1 MKTSL
6 NIFLLFLILCASCG
20 SRKAN
25 DNKETAVQADTVKKF
40 TLPLIPAMLNTPELR
55 ADYLVRHYW
64 DNMDF
69 TDTTYINLPDVTE
82 QAWVDFIDILKIVPD
97 TTAITAIKQMYKMA
111 DQKKVV
117 FFYYTDLAEKYLYD
131 PNSPMRNEELYIPVL
146 DAMLESKVLNDTEK
160 ILPQGRRELAEQ
172 NRIGRPAEDFTYT
185 LLSGKSGTLYGVKAK
200 YTLLFINNPGCHACE
215 EGIEELK
222 QAPAINKEFAAGS
235 LKILAV
241 YPDGKYEYYDK
252 HNCFKK
258 GSFSPGDRHLTL
270 EWKGIRFSTYICY
283 DLRFPEWSRNQGE
296 YDVAIYIANWPE
308 FRQDDWNRLLR
319 ERAIENEA
327 YVVAVNCAGTDLTGL
342 VYRGESC
349 VIAPD
354 GEVRARCRDYWD
366 DVVVHK
372 VCKVHK
378 VIK

>member
-1 MKTSL
+1 MKVFYVTLYFLFVLSL
-6 NIFLLFLILCASCG
+6 TV
-20 SRKAN
+20 KAQ
-25 DNKETAVQADTVKKF
+25 DSVKVALVQARLAWGDVDVNLRAFNKRVRLCKECDMIVFPELFTSGCEMKRRDKEEAKRSKDAVASRYPEVVKKMKKW
-40 TLPLIPAMLNTPELR
+40 AKR
-55 ADYLVRHYW
+55 SGALVVGS
-64 DNMDF
+64 
-69 TDTTYINLPDVTE
+69 TI
-82 QAWVDFIDILKIVPD
+82 
-97 TTAITAIKQMYKMA
+97 YKENG
-111 DQKKVV
+111 K
-117 FFYYTDLAEKYLYD
+117 YY
-131 PNSPMRNEELYIPVL
+131 
-146 DAMLESKVLNDTEK
+146 
-160 ILPQGRRELAEQ
+160 
-172 NRIGRPAEDFTYT
+172 NR
-185 LLSGKSGTLYGVKAK
+185 L
-200 YTLLFINNPGCHACE
+200 
-215 EGIEELK
+215 
-222 QAPAINKEFAAGS
+222 
-235 LKILAV
+235 LAV

-308 FRQDDWNRLLR
+308 SRQDDWNRLLR

-327 YVVAVNCAGTDLTGL
+327 YVVAVNCAGTDLAGL

-378 VIK
+378 VAFESNGSYKFCELCF

>member
-1 MKTSL
+1 MKVFGGMLCFLFVLSL
-6 NIFLLFLILCASCG
+6 NV
-20 SRKAN
+20 KAQ
-25 DNKETAVQADTVKKF
+25 DSVRVALVQAHLIWGDVKSNLWAFDKRV
-40 TLPLIPAMLNTPELR
+40 PLCKGADVIVFPELFTSGCEMKKR
-55 ADYLVRHYW
+55 DKEEAMRSKDEVASYYPTVIKRMKKWARRSGALVIGS
-64 DNMDF
+64 
-69 TDTTYINLPDVTE
+69 TI
-82 QAWVDFIDILKIVPD
+82 
-97 TTAITAIKQMYKMA
+97 YKENG
-111 DQKKVV
+111 K
-117 FFYYTDLAEKYLYD
+117 YY
-131 PNSPMRNEELYIPVL
+131 
-146 DAMLESKVLNDTEK
+146 
-160 ILPQGRRELAEQ
+160 
-172 NRIGRPAEDFTYT
+172 NR
-185 LLSGKSGTLYGVKAK
+185 L
-200 YTLLFINNPGCHACE
+200 
-215 EGIEELK
+215 
-222 QAPAINKEFAAGS
+222 
-235 LKILAV
+235 LAV

-308 FRQDDWNRLLR
+308 SRRDDWNQLLR
-319 ERAIENEA
+319 ERAFENEA

-354 GEVRARCRDYWD
+354 GEVRAKCRDYWD

-378 VIK
+378 VVK

>member
-1 MKTSL
+1 MKVFGGMLCFLFVLSL
-6 NIFLLFLILCASCG
+6 NV
-20 SRKAN
+20 KAQ
-25 DNKETAVQADTVKKF
+25 DSVRVALVQAHLIWGDVKSNLWVFDKRV
-40 TLPLIPAMLNTPELR
+40 PLCEGCDVIVFPELFTSGCEMKKR
-55 ADYLVRHYW
+55 DKEEAIRSKDEVASYYPTVIKRMKKWARRSGALVIGS
-64 DNMDF
+64 
-69 TDTTYINLPDVTE
+69 TI
-82 QAWVDFIDILKIVPD
+82 
-97 TTAITAIKQMYKMA
+97 YK
-111 DQKKVV
+111 
-117 FFYYTDLAEKYLYD
+117 
-131 PNSPMRNEELYIPVL
+131 
-146 DAMLESKVLNDTEK
+146 
-160 ILPQGRRELAEQ
+160 
-172 NRIGRPAEDFTYT
+172 
-185 LLSGKSGTLYGVKAK
+185 
-200 YTLLFINNPGCHACE
+200 E
-215 EGIEELK
+215 EGKYYNRL
-222 QAPAINKEFAAGS
+222 
-235 LKILAV
+235 LAV

-308 FRQDDWNRLLR
+308 SRRDDWNRLLR
-319 ERAIENEA
+319 ERAVENEA

-354 GEVRARCRDYWD
+354 GEVRAKCRDYWD

-372 VCKVHK
+372 VCKVRK